1 MHEYEQVKKILYVEI
16 PMALI
21 ITLFVYFILYQHP
34 LYNFRPAEWEIARAK
49 FPLEFYPYVFFN
61 NLQYFLFYSVIGG
74 MIWLAV
80 NASRKDF
87 RYLLAREYFERA
99 SYETQIQNIHYL
111 LGSIRSYNK
120 YLSRNLELQIND
132 INIIFSKILF
142 GSNIDKANII
152 NTLSNAFKIEDR
164 LEPIKRLLEILEVQD
179 KEHFLVE
186 VTIRQKIKDIL
197 SYILAT
203 IISGVISLV
212 QLYQYLFPTNP

>member
-1 MHEYEQVKKILYVEI
+1 
-16 PMALI
+16 
-21 ITLFVYFILYQHP
+21 
-34 LYNFRPAEWEIARAK
+34 
-49 FPLEFYPYVFFN
+49 
-61 NLQYFLFYSVIGG
+61 
-74 MIWLAV
+74 
-80 NASRKDF
+80 
-87 RYLLAREYFERA
+87 
-99 SYETQIQNIHYL
+99 YETQIQNIHYL